1 MKPSLIFQQILWG
14 GLTFLCHMAAGQTE
28 IFRETMGRD
37 DNLPY
42 EGVTIEWYE
51 SQDLFDN
58 DELTMTKGGVANG
71 ALITKNS
78 QSPTTAGFSK
88 YSNVFF
94 GSGIS
99 DCGFAIEGI
108 DASQYLNLKVKFGYR
123 KEHSLILP
131 AINLSY
137 WNGEEY
143 VEVSF
148 SFNELD
154 DAAKAWYH
162 SPIIDLPADAQRND
176 LKLRWVNSG
185 TTGFRLD
192 DVVLMGDPC
201 SPVLVPC
208 PTTLPEFNTFSGD
221 ESTVT
226 QSFLITGLNFNP
238 NDLTIIAPE
247 GFLISENLQGNFFPT
262 LILPDYNGM
271 EKEIWVRM
279 NENSSPGYYEGQITI
294 SGGNAEVVHV
304 DLSGWHIKKFDIPYH
319 NCLRTENDL
328 TMADKQGFQKQ
339 NVAISPN
346 YEGYLGFCYD
356 GYIITPEIV
365 LSPHSHLNIS
375 FQTCTHIS
383 GSSIKLRC
391 SIHYSDGQSE
401 DLFLV
406 TPPNSTTFTTT
417 NKIID
422 LENNENQI
430 TAKIKLQKTDNEYT
444 FIRFRELSIR
454 DLSDWT
460 GTESTDW
467 NTESNWTLGVPG
479 IKSEV
484 IIPSALNNP
493 VLDGEGFAGDLT
505 LAENATLTINPQGRL
520 SIGGSLTNP
529 NGTAGLVIEDG
540 GSLIHPNAGVPATVK
555 RNIAAANW
563 TDCTDGWHLISAPV
577 ENQAIEGG
585 WTPTDPGNDYDFFAW
600 SEPQQLWLNQ
610 KESGNEMSRF
620 IPGEGYLVAYQ
631 QGGTKIFAGNLTV
644 GDITRTLTL
653 TGDDDFS
660 GWNLLGNPYPSGL
673 RWNHD
678 TGIWGD
684 LQALNINAYA
694 HTWDAVAKSYTV
706 VPPGGFIPAGQG
718 FMVQLTGGESA
729 DLTLPTAARAHEGPP
744 EDRSAANGWI
754 RLAAF
759 EQDNASKQECLLMI
773 NPAATETYQPYWD
786 AHFLQGFAPQ
796 FYSLKND
803 EKLTVFSMPEI
814 DMDQAIPLGFVKN
827 EAGAFR
833 INLLENNTTESL
845 FLYDIKLD
853 TEQVLSLD
861 NPYLFTAEA
870 DDDPLRFEL
879 RFKSANTTGI
889 ERQIQEG
896 AEVYTSGKVLFL
908 KFLVEE
914 NGRTLEVFDP
924 GGRRLLAK
932 PLSEGRQHSISLDLE
947 AGLYIVRLRA
957 KRWTVSKKIFV
968 I

>member
-1 MKPSLIFQQILWG
+1 
-14 GLTFLCHMAAGQTE
+14 MAAGQTE
-28 IFRETMGRD
+28 IFRETMG
-37 DNLPY
+37 
-42 EGVTIEWYE
+42 TTS
-51 SQDLFDN
+51 SQVNIPTHEANNGFDN
-58 DELTMTKGGVANG
+58 DNLTMTTGGATRSALVSGTNASSISNYSGASGKAN
-71 ALITKNS
+71 I
-78 QSPTTAGFSK
+78 
-88 YSNVFF
+88 YF
-94 GSGIS
+94 GVSTETY
-99 DCGFAIEGI
+99 GFAIEGI
-108 DASQYLNLKVKFGYR
+108 NASGYSNLCVQFGYR
-123 KEHSLILP
+123 KEDQSNP
-131 AINLSY
+131 APLSFQY
-137 WNGEEY
+137 WNGTNY
-143 VEVSF
+143 VNLTISF
-148 SFNELD
+148 LEPTN
-154 DAAKAWYH
+154 APAGWYL
-162 SPIIDLPADAQRND
+162 SPEIFLPPEACMDG
-176 LKLRWVNSG
+176 LKLRWLKSG
-185 TTGFRLD
+185 TSRTARID
-192 DVVLMGDPC
+192 DVVLKSYSNPLLMVDLFEISNLCQIENQEPLGL
-201 SPVLVPC
+201 SSFILSGVNLTGEAVNLSANQGF
-208 PTTLPEFNTFSGD
+208 TLSESAGGLYSGTISLEGYTGFN
-221 ESTVT
+221 
-226 QSFLITGLNFNP
+226 
-238 NDLTIIAPE
+238 
-247 GFLISENLQGNFFPT
+247 
-262 LILPDYNGM
+262 
-271 EKEIWVRM
+271 KEIWV
-279 NENSSPGYYEGQITI
+279 GFGTYLQAGDYQGQIEL
-294 SGGNAEVVHV
+294 SGGGAECIQLPV
-304 DLSGWHIKKFDIPYH
+304 SGRVYQNFDIPYY
-319 NCLRTENDL
+319 NGFRAPEDL
-328 TMADKQGFQKQ
+328 LIANKLGFITQ
-339 NVAISPN
+339 NAEYMSAQ
-346 YEGYLGFCYD
+346 EGYLGLTYL
-356 GYIITPEIV
+356 GYITTPEIN
-365 LSPHSHLNIS
+365 LLPHSHLDVRFQSNATGQTGSIALEGYISYSGGPFQFIFSTGSMDNVFNIYNYS
-375 FQTCTHIS
+375 IQLQNSESQTTAR
-383 GSSIKLRC
+383 IK
-391 SIHYSDGQSE
+391 
-401 DLFLV
+401 F
-406 TPPNSTTFTTT
+406 
-417 NKIID
+417 
-422 LENNENQI
+422 
-430 TAKIKLQKTDNEYT
+430 QKTNNSYSY
-444 FIRFRELSIR
+444 IRFRELSIR

-585 WTPTDPGNDYDFFAW
+585 WTPTGPDNDYDFFAW